1 MYNFL
6 LARILACVAG
16 RIVVPGVAPAAKI
29 PQHSPADPAS
39 YAGYRNRHFY
49 QYGGHIEFIR
59 FKEYYGMPRGHSL
72 SI

>member
-39 YAGYRNRHFY
+39 YPGYRNRHLY
-49 QYGGHIEFIR
+49 R
-59 FKEYYGMPRGHSL
+59 
-72 SI
+72 